1 MISRLDPATPVPQA
15 SAAAGLRTAPPRFV
29 HLVGSL
35 PSGLDPD
42 PRTRMRW
49 VLDHSAGARLSAVP
63 CDVDP
68 RWIVG
73 FLMSRAQVPA
83 FEVVRSGECA
93 SYADMPFYRVRRGHR
108 LTVED
113 VELGRLAEV
122 SPAVASR
129 QELDTGSGPLP
140 PVQVSVPSP
149 LDLAMFTLGA
159 PARALRHFPVF
170 ERMISAEVAAVAQ
183 RHGTD
188 EVALQLE
195 SPAVLYALHRAPEP
209 ARPVIA
215 HLLAFQL
222 ARVIVSA
229 PSSARW
235 TLHLCH
241 GDLGHV
247 SLFGP
252 EDLGPAVLVI
262 NALAAR
268 LRVFGRR
275 MPAVHIP
282 MAHGDQPPL
291 ADTAAYAPLRGLVR
305 GIEVIAGCVDERQ
318 PELSAQALSLAEAA
332 LGQRV
337 AGVAA
342 ACGHGRRTPAEAVAN
357 LELAARL
364 AGS

>member
-1 MISRLDPATPVPQA
+1 MTSRLYPATPVPQA
-15 SAAAGLRTAPPRFV
+15 RAAAGPRTASPRFV

-35 PSGLDPD
+35 PSGLDSD
-42 PRTRMRW
+42 LHTRMRW
-49 VLDHSAGARLSAVP
+49 VLDHTTGARLSAVP

-68 RWIVG
+68 RWIVD

-83 FEVVRSGECA
+83 LEMVRSGECE
-93 SYADMPFYRVRRGHR
+93 SYADMPVYRVRRGHR

-122 SPAVASR
+122 SPAVASWR
-129 QELDTGSGPLP
+129 ELGAGFGPLP

-149 LDLAMFTLGA
+149 LDLALFTLGA
-159 PARALRHFPVF
+159 SARALRYFPVF
-170 ERMISAEVAAVAQ
+170 ERMISAEVAAITH
-183 RHGTD
+183 RHGPD

-195 SPAVLYALHRAPEP
+195 SPAVLYALHRVPEP

-229 PSSARW
+229 PSSTRW

-252 EDLGPAVLVI
+252 EDLAPAVLVI

-268 LRVFGRR
+268 LRAFGRR

-291 ADTAAYAPLRGLVR
+291 VDVTSYAPLRGLVR
-305 GIEVIAGCVDERQ
+305 GIDVIAGCVDERQ
-318 PELSAQALSLAEAA
+318 PELSAKALSLAEAT

-342 ACGHGRRTPAEAVAN
+342 ACGHGRRTPAEAVQN
-357 LELAARL
+357 LELAAQI